1 MPEEGLFFYYSASP
15 DWLAEKTTHT
25 RRAAAEQRADRCFQ
39 QERLYE
45 VIQLVDDSPL
55 RIKDV

>member
-1 MPEEGLFFYYSASP
+1 MPEEGLFFYYPASP

-45 VIQLVDDSPL
+45 VIQLVDDLLP
-55 RIKDV
+55 